1 MGRATTLRPVRKSGG
16 RETGRTPR
24 NGTVRALVARHKREL
39 ASLRNRLSEAQ
50 ADNERLADQSI
61 EHEQK
66 LGNLMSL
73 FVTSQRLHETLER
86 ERVLQVIREI
96 VANLIGSEEM
106 ALFWRQEGRPAFK
119 LLTSM
124 GIDSRRLDSI
134 HPEDGVI
141 GEVVR
146 SGHPYVTCP
155 GAAAPTGQEA
165 GLTACVPLKV
175 EDRVVGSLA
184 IFGLLQQK
192 AGLESV
198 DLDLLKLL
206 ATQAA
211 MALYCTDLN
220 ERAGPVRR

>member
-1 MGRATTLRPVRKSGG
+1 MKPVRKSGKRG
-16 RETGRTPR
+16 TPG
-24 NGTVRALVARHKREL
+24 NGTLRALMNRHRREL
-39 ASLRNRLSEAQ
+39 VSLRHQLSEAQ
-50 ADNERLADQSI
+50 EDNERLAGQSI

-106 ALFWRQEGRPAFK
+106 ALFWRREGGPAFE

-124 GIDSRRLDSI
+124 GLESGRLASI
-134 HPEDGVI
+134 RPEDGVI

-155 GAAAPTGQEA
+155 GAVSPTGQEA

-175 EDRVVGSLA
+175 EDRVVGSFA
-184 IFGLLQQK
+184 IFSLLQQK
-192 AGLESV
+192 AGLESI

-220 ERAGPVRR
+220 ERAALVPR

>member
-1 MGRATTLRPVRKSGG
+1 MGRAATTRAVRQRGG
-16 RETGRTPR
+16 RGTPG
-24 NGTVRALVARHKREL
+24 NGTVRALLARHRREL
-39 ASLRNRLSEAQ
+39 AALRSRVSEAE
-50 ADNERLADQSI
+50 ADNERLAGQSI

-73 FVTSQRLHETLER
+73 FLASQRLHESLER

-106 ALFWRQEGRPAFK
+106 ALFWRQEGRTGLS

-124 GIDSRRLDSI
+124 GLETRRLESI
-134 HPEDGVI
+134 RPEDGVL

-146 SGHPYVTCP
+146 SGRPYVTPP
-155 GAAAPTGQEA
+155 GGVVPTGLEA

-175 EDRVVGSLA
+175 EDRVVGALA

-192 AGLESV
+192 SGLESI

-220 ERAGPVRR
+220 ERARLVPR